1 MGYNDMQSGYLYWE
15 ENEAEKNYNYLVSVG
30 DMASHKYENR
40 IIYFEEWIKT
50 DQADQEFEH
59 WYDSQCDSELDD

>member
-40 IIYFEEWIKT
+40 IIYFEEWITT

-59 WYDSQCDSELDD
+59 WYDFQCDSELDD